1 MGPSILFLVFPFL
14 GCFGYFMVGKVSS
27 KGGPLGS
34 TFVFILQLGSK
45 EVLLL
50 EEVPNVPKTSW

>member
-1 MGPSILFLVFPFL
+1 
-14 GCFGYFMVGKVSS
+14 MVGRVSS

-34 TFVFILQLGSK
+34 TFVSILQLGSK

-50 EEVPNVPKTSW
+50 GEVPNVPKINS